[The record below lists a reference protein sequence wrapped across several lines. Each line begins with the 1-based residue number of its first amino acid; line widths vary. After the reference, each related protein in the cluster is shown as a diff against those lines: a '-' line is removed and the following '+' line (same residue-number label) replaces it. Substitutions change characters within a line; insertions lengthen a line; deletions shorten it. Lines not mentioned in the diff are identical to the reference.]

1 MSDLSFSFVD
11 LAVGAIIVVSAGYAM
26 YRGFV
31 KETLSV
37 FAWAAAA
44 FATLYFGPAVAFYLH
59 GHIKPA
65 WLGSLTGYAGV
76 FLAVLL
82 PLSYIS
88 YRFADS
94 VKHSPV
100 GAVDRALGAAFGI
113 IRGFAIIGFLY
124 FVFSSFVPVKDQ
136 PDWMAQA
143 KTLPLIQSSS
153 EVLLSLVPDRD
164 KTAAADAAAQ
174 PDDANAVSPKPRP
187 TREADRNTPKRIPH
201 KTTYGVEDRHAL
213 DRLIEATGSGDNP
226 KP

>member
-37 FAWAAAA
+37 FAWAAAT
-44 FATLYFGPAVAFYLH
+44 FATLYFGPSVAGYLH

-65 WLGSLTGYAGV
+65 WLGSVTGYAGV
-76 FLAVLL
+76 FLAVLI

-94 VKHSPV
+94 VKNSPV

-113 IRGFAIIGFLY
+113 IRGFAIIGLAY
-124 FVFSSFVPVKDQ
+124 FIFSSFVPVKNQ
-136 PDWMAQA
+136 PDWVAQA
-143 KTLPLIQSSS
+143 RTLPLIQSSS

-164 KTAAADAAAQ
+164 KASADVAPQ
-174 PDDANAVSPKPRP
+174 PDDTKAVSPKPRP
-187 TREADRNTPKRIPH
+187 TREANRAAPKKVPA
-201 KTTYGVEDRHAL
+201 KTYGAEDRRAL
-213 DRLIEATGSGDNP
+213 DKLIEATGSGDSP

>member
-11 LAVGAIIVVSAGYAM
+11 LAVGAIILVSAGYAM

-44 FATLYFGPAVAFYLH
+44 FATLYFGPAVAGYLH
-59 GHIKPA
+59 GHLKPA
-65 WLGSLTGYAGV
+65 WLGSVTGYAGV
-76 FLAVLL
+76 FLIVLL

-100 GAVDRALGAAFGI
+100 GTLDRALGAAFGI
-113 IRGFAIIGFLY
+113 IRGFAIIGLAY
-124 FVFSSFVPVKDQ
+124 FIFSSFVPVKNQ

-143 KTLPLIQSSS
+143 RTLPLIQSSS

-164 KTAAADAAAQ
+164 KAAATADVAAQ
-174 PDDANAVSPKPRP
+174 PDDTNAVSPKPRP
-187 TREADRNTPKRIPH
+187 TREADRTAPKRVPH
-201 KTTYGVEDRHAL
+201 KTYGVEDRRAL
-213 DRLIEATGSGDNP
+213 DRIIEATGSGENP

>member
-1 MSDLSFSFVD
+1 MSGLNVSFVD
-11 LAVGAIIVVSAGYAM
+11 LAVGAIILVSAGYAM

-44 FATLYFGPAVAFYLH
+44 FATLYFGPSVAGYLH
-59 GHIKPA
+59 GRISPG
-65 WLGSLTGYAGV
+65 WLGSVTGYAGV
-76 FLAVLL
+76 FLIVLI

-94 VKHSPV
+94 VKNSPV
-100 GAVDRALGAAFGI
+100 GTLDRALGAAFGI
-113 IRGFAIIGFLY
+113 VRGLAIIGLAY
-124 FVFSSFVPVKDQ
+124 FIFSSFVPVKSQ

-143 KTLPLIQSSS
+143 RTLPLIQSSS

-164 KTAAADAAAQ
+164 KAAATTDASAQ
-174 PDDANAVSPKPRP
+174 PDDIKTTSPKPRP
-187 TREADRNTPKRIPH
+187 LREADRVSPKKVPR
-201 KTTYGVEDRHAL
+201 KTYGAEDRRAL
-213 DRLIEATGSGDNP
+213 DRLIEATGSGETP

>member
-1 MSDLSFSFVD
+1 MSGFNISFVD
-11 LAVGAIIVVSAGYAM
+11 LAVGAILLVSAGYAM

-44 FATLYFGPAVAFYLH
+44 FATLYFGPSVAGYLH
-59 GHIKPA
+59 GRITPS
-65 WLGSLTGYAGV
+65 WLGSVTGYAGV
-76 FLAVLL
+76 FLVVLL

-100 GAVDRALGAAFGI
+100 GTLDRALGAAFGI
-113 IRGFAIIGFLY
+113 IRGFAIIGFAY
-124 FVFSSFVPVKDQ
+124 FVFSSFVPVKSQ

-153 EVLLSLVPDRD
+153 EVLLSLVPDHD
-164 KTAAADAAAQ
+164 KNAVAAADAQ
-174 PDDANAVSPKPRP
+174 TDTTDAVMPKPRP
-187 TREADRNTPKRIPH
+187 LREADRSAPKRLPR
-201 KTTYGVEDRHAL
+201 KTYGAEDRRAL
-213 DRLIEATGSGDNP
+213 DKLIETTGGGD

>member
-1 MSDLSFSFVD
+1 MSGFNISFVD
-11 LAVGAIIVVSAGYAM
+11 LAVGAILLVSAGYAM

-44 FATLYFGPAVAFYLH
+44 FATLYFGPSVAGYLH
-59 GHIKPA
+59 GRITPA
-65 WLGSLTGYAGV
+65 WLGSATGYVGV
-76 FLAVLL
+76 FLVVLL

-94 VKHSPV
+94 VKNSPV
-100 GAVDRALGAAFGI
+100 GTLDRALGAAFGI
-113 IRGFAIIGFLY
+113 IRGFAIIGFAY
-124 FVFSSFVPVKDQ
+124 FVFSSFVPVKNQ

-153 EVLLSLVPDRD
+153 EVLLSLVPDHD
-164 KTAAADAAAQ
+164 KNAVVADAQTEDADAAT
-174 PDDANAVSPKPRP
+174 PKPRP
-187 TREADRNTPKRIPH
+187 LREADRNTPK
-201 KTTYGVEDRHAL
+201 KTPRKTYGADDRRAL
-213 DRLIEATGSGDNP
+213 DKLIETTGGGD